1 MADDP
6 KLLSQLLFQLG
17 VPAKKQAAYVRQ
29 LRSMPNIG
37 LERLAWTI
45 QFLVCAIDGRKLLPE
60 EIAMPNAE
68 PADSS
73 SIASDALK
81 ESVETCDDFA
91 LLKSIDQS
99 YAFETMLWSLIR
111 NGEPEHVR
119 AWIARSPDDVQA
131 GDMAQDVLRQ
141 IKNMGICGAAVAA
154 RTAISAGMGIHA
166 AMQLSDVYIRK
177 FELLDKGAAV
187 IELLREMFIEY
198 AARVRQAKLGL
209 DTHSLLLDRC
219 ARYISSNLTK
229 AIRVEE
235 MARAFGMG
243 RSYLCTRFRQ
253 EAGVTLTQFIRHE
266 KVLEAQRLL
275 ERTDRTL
282 PEIADYL
289 AFSSQSHFQNTF
301 KQFSGTTPGE
311 YRRTH
316 RAVIDERMQS

>member
-6 KLLSQLLFQLG
+6 KLLSKLLFQLG
-17 VPAKKQAAYVRQ
+17 IPAGKQAAYVQQ

-37 LERLAWTI
+37 LERLVWTI
-45 QFLVCAIDGRKLLPE
+45 QFLVYAIGGHKLLPE

-198 AARVRQAKLGL
+198 AARVR
-209 DTHSLLLDRC
+209 
-219 ARYISSNLTK
+219 
-229 AIRVEE
+229 
-235 MARAFGMG
+235 
-243 RSYLCTRFRQ
+243 
-253 EAGVTLTQFIRHE
+253 
-266 KVLEAQRLL
+266 
-275 ERTDRTL
+275 
-282 PEIADYL
+282 
-289 AFSSQSHFQNTF
+289 
-301 KQFSGTTPGE
+301 
-311 YRRTH
+311 
-316 RAVIDERMQS
+316 